1 MEINLYFLFFNK
13 SYNFWANLKLL
24 LRISWQTTDS
34 ILYFVHGG
42 SLRQQYWWVSA
53 KNPPDLS
60 MRRQNSDFQ
69 CNNLFFHRI
78 IECFGW
84 ERTFRGHLA
93 QSPCSEQG
101 HLQPDHVAQSPIQP
115 GLKCSQGWAISH
127 CSGQPVPGFHHPQC
141 KNFQS
146 KSTDGAKQICSA
158 ANLLCNNTSTSITLQ
173 LSYHQITKCDNKS
186 I

>member
-101 HLQPDHVAQSPIQP
+101 HLQQVQVAQNPIR
-115 GLKCSQGWAISH
+115 LDLECFQGWGLNYL
-127 CSGQPVPGFHHPQC
+127 SGQSVPAPQHPHGR
-141 KNFQS
+141 KFLPY
-146 KSTDGAKQICSA
+146 T
-158 ANLLCNNTSTSITLQ
+158 
-173 LSYHQITKCDNKS
+173 
-186 I
+186 